1 MSVALKITDL
11 TRAIT
16 CLDLR
21 EEIQLLKII
30 SEDIGKK
37 INKDTTENEFLLT
50 LGQKSLDKIWDN
62 QEDEVYSELLKR

>member
-1 MSVALKITDL
+1 LKITDL